1 MMPSSPALQ
10 RGHLLY
16 DRDAQ
21 GGSFVHAYTHAFQD
35 RFFFELVERRG
46 GYDQYG
52 APNAAVRMAAQARQ
66 QRK

>member
-1 MMPSSPALQ
+1 MPNSPGCSSGICCMTRTRRA
-10 RGHLLY
+10 
-16 DRDAQ
+16 AA
-21 GGSFVHAYTHAFQD
+21 SCHAYTHAFQD